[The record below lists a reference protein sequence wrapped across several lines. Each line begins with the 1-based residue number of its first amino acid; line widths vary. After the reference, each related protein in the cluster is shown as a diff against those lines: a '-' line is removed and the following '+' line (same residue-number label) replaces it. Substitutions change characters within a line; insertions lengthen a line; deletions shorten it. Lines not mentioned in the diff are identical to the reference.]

1 MFDQSTERAQ
11 HMNEQD
17 SPSVKVA
24 SVESARYA
32 LMRRLGYVF
41 RHHLVV
47 NLQPLSMTCQV
58 MRHRLNGLPIEV
70 SSLHESVDQV
80 ERLVRSSIASCN
92 EVISW
97 ITAKAES
104 DVTLSDAM
112 GECLANIRSSFS
124 FRGFVIRYEDPHIG
138 APIDQVALREVLTA
152 ALITV
157 ADHARGLNE
166 IAITVLDDA
175 GVFEITLGARAGTG
189 ESVGELNP
197 YRLLTWDD
205 VQSLASFHGL
215 QFLRQHNGFVRIRIP
230 RAA

>member
-1 MFDQSTERAQ
+1 MDELDR
-11 HMNEQD
+11 
-17 SPSVKVA
+17 PSVELAV
-24 SVESARYA
+24 VESARYA

-58 MRHRLNGLPIEV
+58 MRHRLNGVPIEV

-80 ERLVRSSIASCN
+80 ERLARSSIESCS

-97 ITAKAES
+97 ITAKGES
-104 DVTLSDAM
+104 NVALSDAL

-124 FRGFVIRYEDPHIG
+124 FRGFVIRYEDPQVG
-138 APIDQVALREVLTA
+138 ASVDLVTLREVLTA
-152 ALITV
+152 ALMAT

-166 IAITVLDDA
+166 IAINVTDDA

-189 ESVGELNP
+189 QSVGEQNP
-197 YRLLTWDD
+197 YRLITMDD
-205 VQSLASFHGL
+205 VQSLASFHGVE
-215 QFLRQHNGFVRIRIP
+215 FLRLSNGFVRIRIP
-230 RAA
+230 HAA